1 MGGLIYGLRYFIE
14 MVFNRNSS
22 LDSSFHCRFLFLNVL
37 VVKYAYFVC
46 RSSFFKIKQ
55 NDDPALQLKK

>member
-37 VVKYAYFVC
+37 VVKYAYFV
-46 RSSFFKIKQ
+46 
-55 NDDPALQLKK
+55 